1 MKRLFA
7 AAVFLVV
14 SATGAIAGFVANY
27 SDWKQK
33 SPFAQSQYAM
43 GLLDGQ
49 LIPNGGDNGDIAR
62 SQGLDKCA
70 FELGLT
76 GAMIAEAIT
85 RFYQDNTD
93 KWGVPPLW
101 AFQVEIV
108 SGACLN
114 HINTERAK
122 YGLEPWKK
130 P

>member
-7 AAVFLVV
+7 VAVFLVV
-14 SATGAIAGFVANY
+14 SATGAIAGFVPNY

-49 LIPNGGDNGDIAR
+49 LIPNVGDNGAVAE
-62 SQGLDKCA
+62 SQGLNQCA
-70 FELGLT
+70 YELGLT
-76 GAMIAEAIT
+76 GTMIAEVIT
-85 RFYQDNTD
+85 RYYESHTAM
-93 KWGVPPLW
+93 WGAPPVV
-101 AFQVEIV
+101 AFHEEIIR
-108 SGACLN
+108 GACLQ

-122 YGLEPWKK
+122 FGLEPWKK